1 MPRTFARAAVMA
13 AAVLACAACSE
24 GSPGSSDAGARP
36 AQSSEPAKPS
46 ATPAD
51 GPRLEGAGYAYRVPK
66 DWGPSDQEI
75 PGFDPD
81 TFALDLDD
89 DDGFTDNV
97 NVLLAPGG
105 AMSAEQA
112 EVGAKD
118 ELTSAGATGVAVQ
131 DRVDVG
137 GREAAHVSAGMSLN
151 DNDYQVEQ
159 FYAATDDETFV
170 VTFSFS
176 KDVSDS
182 ERAEVTGSV
191 LASWSWA
198 G

>member
-1 MPRTFARAAVMA
+1 MFASSKGTLPRSSTI
-13 AAVLACAACSE
+13 CAQE
-24 GSPGSSDAGARP
+24 RPSS
-36 AQSSEPAKPS
+36 AK
-46 ATPAD
+46 PAD

-89 DDGFTDNV
+89 NDGFTDNV

-118 ELTSAGATGVAVQ
+118 ELTSAGATGVAVR

-159 FYAATDDETFV
+159 FYAATDDET
-170 VTFSFS
+170 SS
-176 KDVSDS
+176 SRS
-182 ERAEVTGSV
+182 PSAG
-191 LASWSWA
+191 ASATARGRRSPTPCWPA
-198 G
+198 GPGPTEARPTSA